1 MMEQIPY
8 ACGRLGELAQD
19 IRWRAGQLP
28 ALREA
33 DGAADLRQI
42 AQQIQKLVS
51 ALSESVL
58 LLEEL
63 DLPKVSAYTAQLSAA
78 PLVSIPICF
87 RACCAAPSA
96 GVLVVAPQRMPDM
109 SDIGILKA

>member
-1 MMEQIPY
+1 MMEQIRY

-33 DGAADLRQI
+33 GGTAELRQI
-42 AQQIQKLVS
+42 AQQIQKLAS
-51 ALSESVL
+51 ALHEAAL

-63 DLPKVSAYTAQLSAA
+63 DLPRVPAYTAQLSAA
-78 PLVSIPICF
+78 VSGFHI
-87 RACCAAPSA
+87 
-96 GVLVVAPQRMPDM
+96 QTPDY
-109 SDIGILKA
+109 SKLLKAFSDWLAYIRPVLPDA